1 MIRHIVWWTFKPEA
15 EGHTG
20 VANALMMKEGCEA
33 LMGRIPSLKSIELS
47 VDFESTSTLP
57 VSLILNSTHDD
68 MDGLK
73 AYANHPEHQLL
84 IEFAKATTATRQAI
98 DYHF

>member
-20 VANALMMKEGCEA
+20 AENALTMKKACEA
-33 LMGRIPSLKSIELS
+33 LMGKIPSLKSIEVS
-47 VDFESTSTLP
+47 VDFESTSTMP
-57 VSLILNSTHDD
+57 VALILNSTHDD

-73 AYANHPEHQLL
+73 AYASHQEHLPV
-84 IEFAKATTATRQAI
+84 IEFSKMTTATRQAI